1 MKQVSSLTRRGFVK
15 LVGVSGGMMVL
26 AGCGGSADTSTGS
39 DAAPAGGDENII
51 RVGMEAANAPYNW
64 QTDEESEFTIPIE
77 GIDGA
82 FADGYDVQ
90 ITKIVGEALGKEP
103 VCVKLAWN
111 GLIDAVQKGT
121 IDLIIAG
128 MTATDER
135 RESID
140 FTEPYIVDEFCLMVQ
155 ADSEWAD
162 ATSLADFS
170 GAVVLGQK
178 DTLLDEVIDEI
189 PGVEHATPVDSI
201 PSEITALKN
210 GTCDAIVFNRLAGSG
225 YLAANPDLVAVTF
238 AEGQGFSQNEP
249 CNIGLAKGQDEL
261 LAQLDEVIAGISDEE
276 RMEMW
281 NAAVDRQPA

>member
-1 MKQVSSLTRRGFVK
+1 MNQINSLSRRGFVK
-15 LVGVSGGMMVL
+15 LVGIAGGSMIL
-26 AGCGGSADTSTGS
+26 AGCGGSAAPEGDGS
-39 DAAPAGGDENII
+39 SAAPADENIL

-64 QTDEESEFTIPIE
+64 QTDAETEFTIPIE

-90 ITKIVGEALGKEP
+90 ITKKVGEALGKDP
-103 VCVKLAWN
+103 VCVKLAWG
-111 GLIDAVQKGT
+111 GLIEAVQKGQ

-140 FTEPYIVDEFCLMVQ
+140 FTEPYIVDEFCLMVK
-155 ADSEWAD
+155 ADSEWVD

-210 GTCDAIVFNRLAGSG
+210 GTCDAIVFNRLAGAG
-225 YLAANPDLVAVTF
+225 YLAANPDLVAIEF
-238 AEGQGFSQNEP
+238 AEGEGFSQNEP
-249 CNIGLAKGQDEL
+249 CNIGLAKGQDDL
-261 LAQLDEVIAGISDEE
+261 LAQLNDIIAGISEDE
-276 RMEMW
+276 RMELW
-281 NAAVDRQPA
+281 NAAIERQPA

>member
-1 MKQVSSLTRRGFVK
+1 MDQKNDLTRRNFLK
-15 LVGVSGGMMVL
+15 LAGIVGGSAILV
-26 AGCGGSADTSTGS
+26 GCGGGSGDGGS
-39 DAAPAGGDENII
+39 DETPASDENIL

-64 QTDEESEFTIPIE
+64 QTSEESEFTIPIE

-90 ITKIVGEALGKEP
+90 ITKMVGEALGKEP

-155 ADSEWAD
+155 KGSQWEN

-170 GAVVLGQK
+170 GAVVIGQK

-189 PGVEHATPVDSI
+189 PDVEHATPVDSI

-210 GTCDAIVFNRLAGSG
+210 GTCDAIVFNQLAGAG
-225 YLAANPDLVAVTF
+225 YLAANPDLVAIHF
-238 AEGQGFSQNEP
+238 EEGQGFSQNEP
-249 CNIGLAKGQDEL
+249 CNIGLAKGQDDL
-261 LAQLDEVIAGISDEE
+261 LAQLDAVIAGISEEE
-276 RMEMW
+276 RMELW
-281 NAAVDRQPA
+281 NAAVERQPA